1 MNGSELLYLMLPKG
15 CSHPFLLNIAAD
27 ELIEVMW
34 INGQYVFPGQLTMI
48 K

>member
-1 MNGSELLYLMLPKG
+1 MNGSELLYLMLLKD

-27 ELIEVMW
+27 ELNEVMW
-34 INGQYVFPGQLTMI
+34 INSQYIFPGYLIMI